1 LLAVLRGEASE
12 VGNGRKL
19 LHDSRDATTVIYF
32 AKSKERPGS
41 FALSLSRKM
50 KTGGCPCRLRF
61 CLSPAEALGLRI
73 LFEQALFP
81 MTFGFA
87 AEGAGLPRAEGPEM
101 ATAFAE
107 EAAASGETADDV
119 PPF

>member
-1 LLAVLRGEASE
+1 MLAVLRGEASE